1 MPTLADE
8 LREQGIQ
15 QGIQQG
21 AIQST
26 REAVIDNLAVRFEAV
41 PEPIIKAIHEIN
53 ELALLKI
60 LHRKAIKVK
69 SLEEFVEVINLM
81 TS

>member
-8 LREQGIQ
+8 LRE

-41 PEPIIKAIHEIN
+41 PEPIIEAIHEIN

-69 SLEEFVEVINLM
+69 SLEEFVEVIKLI